1 MRKTVLTFAIVLAL
15 AATASAHFPFLVPDG
30 PDKGKAVFSDSL
42 KPDSAGVPVDKITAT
57 KLAVVENGKAAELT
71 WTHDKTSNCYT
82 FAVPGSGS
90 RIVVGTT
97 DYGVLQR
104 GDAKPFHLR
113 YYAKAIFGDVPAEEK
128 ATAGSL
134 VPLELIPI
142 VDGGKLRFKVVAGG
156 KAMAKVEV
164 TVLIPGEEKS
174 RVVVTDD
181 AGFTSAFDKSGMY
194 GAYARSTES
203 KSGEQGGKKYEE
215 VRCYATLVVRLG
227 K

>member
-1 MRKTVLTFAIVLAL
+1 MMKFLAFAITLAA

-42 KPDSAGVPVDKITAT
+42 KPDSAGVPVDKIAGT
-57 KLAVVENGKAAELT
+57 KLAVIDNGKAAELS
-71 WTHDKTSNCYT
+71 WTHDKAANCYT

-104 GDAKPFHLR
+104 GDSKPFHLR
-113 YYAKAIFGDVPAEEK
+113 YYAKAIFGDIPVEEK
-128 ATAGSL
+128 ATAGAL

-142 VDGGKLRFKVVAGG
+142 VDSGKLRFKVVAGG
-156 KAMAKVEV
+156 KPMAKVEV

-174 RVVVTDD
+174 KVVVTDD
-181 AGFTSAFDKSGMY
+181 AGLTSTFDKSGAY
-194 GAYARSTES
+194 GAYARMAEA

-215 VRCYATLVVRLG
+215 VRNYATLVVRHG